1 MATNRLY
8 LQLSSC
14 QRVTKKAQLV

>member
-8 LQLSSC
+8 WET
-14 QRVTKKAQLV
+14 RW